1 MSDFPKTQTSSPRS
15 KSRPSKGTEPSGTGA
30 DEGAMPSQGIGEQ
43 AAQAARDLKDKAS
56 QTAKELVSQ
65 AGDRLRTSAEE
76 QKEAGADRVSGIADA
91 IRRTADGLE
100 GELPQAAQYVRRA
113 ATELQNVSDAV
124 RRRDVTE
131 VVRGVQDFARRQPTA
146 FLGAAVLAG
155 FVAVRFLKTSSQPS
169 AESRMGADSQSA
181 RAGAEDP
188 DQGSRREA
196 MGSRVSNGDY
206 PSAMSPGATGYSQP
220 AGSGSGTP

>member
-1 MSDFPKTQTSSPRS
+1 MSDFSKTQASSPRS
-15 KSRPSKGTEPSGTGA
+15 KSRPGKGTEPGGTPA
-30 DEGAMPSQGIGEQ
+30 EEGTTPSQGIGEQ

-65 AGDRLRTSAEE
+65 AGARLRTSAED
-76 QKEAGADRVSGIADA
+76 QKAAGADRVSGIADA

-155 FVAVRFLKTSSQPS
+155 FVAVRFLKTSSQHS
-169 AESRMGADSQSA
+169 ADSSTDADSHSA
-181 RAGAEDP
+181 RGGAED
-188 DQGSRREA
+188 QGGRREA
-196 MGSRVSNGDY
+196 FEPRVSNGDY
-206 PSAMSPGATGYSQP
+206 PSAMSPGASGYSPQP
-220 AGSGSGTP
+220 AGPGSGTP